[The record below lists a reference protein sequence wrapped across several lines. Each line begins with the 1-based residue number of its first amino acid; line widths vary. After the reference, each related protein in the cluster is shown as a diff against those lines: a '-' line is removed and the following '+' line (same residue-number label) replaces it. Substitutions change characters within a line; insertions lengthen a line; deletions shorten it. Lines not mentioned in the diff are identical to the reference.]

1 MPDTSEKY
9 SMYRN
14 TVMAWAYLR
23 ANLQTPI
30 AANFPSLQKCRAHTH
45 THIGDT
51 IYTTLR
57 KQAGCVGENSVGKC
71 NNELR
76 TQLLLLS
83 YTRSENSA
91 NISRA
96 FRVEMK
102 TPTWC
107 QSICG
112 KLSGQTSSR
121 KRIRFNGFSRFRFCP
136 LEFNKFYY
144 INGEIGKNFYF
155 SNENERKVGKK
166 KRWQTF

>member
-45 THIGDT
+45 WRHNLHYIEETSRLGW
-51 IYTTLR
+51 
-57 KQAGCVGENSVGKC
+57 ENSVGKC
-71 NNELR
+71 YNELR